1 MKNQEVKSTL
11 LPFNLQF
18 FADGGST
25 SKEDTKGAAENN
37 DGNDDEE
44 GEEEEL
50 EDEGE
55 DGDSEED
62 TGKKTKTKDK
72 KLSLT
77 QTQLTRMM
85 AKEKKEGRKSILSK
99 LGFKSEEE
107 AQSAAKLLSTLLE
120 SQKTDEQKKADAEK
134 NLQSANERALMAEYK
149 LSCVLNG
156 VSKDSIDDVLAIAM
170 SKVDEDTTLD
180 DVLESMK
187 KEARYKGF
195 FQDGSSSEEG
205 ESKGTGRTPNQKKGS
220 KTNNGEYGK
229 TLAERNRPGASKT
242 EGKKTY
248 F

>member
-18 FADGGST
+18 FAEGGST
-25 SKEDTKGAAENN
+25 SKEDTKGADTNE
-37 DGNDDEE
+37 GNDDEE

-50 EDEGE
+50 EGE
-55 DGDSEED
+55 DGESDEEE
-62 TGKKTKTKDK
+62 GKKSKDK

-134 NLQSANERALMAEYK
+134 NLQTANERALMAEYK

-156 VSKDSIDDVLAIAM
+156 VRKDSIDDVLSIAM

-180 DVLESMK
+180 DVLETMK

-195 FQDGSSSEEG
+195 FQEDSSSENEG
-205 ESKGTGRTPNQKKGS
+205 SKGTGRAPGQKKGS
-220 KTNNGEYGK
+220 KVENGEYGK
-229 TLAERNRPGASKT
+229 TLAEKNRPGVSK